1 MIRALA
7 AAEKS
12 LKSAAVDKGML
23 MDKEFKEKLNA
34 ISEWTTLDD
43 KSEESALSIWFHEH
57 EDGLVRM
64 RSEKGELVYKLK
76 PLPELFSV
84 GKSGMP
90 TISWKDDKYLDLLH
104 AIESAIKN
112 VYLADPELTDS
123 SVMLSLD
130 KLSMNPEA
138 VSADAVIR
146 AINQQLRLTLS
157 TGNFSRD
164 EVKAA
169 VRKILASVK
178 RHKATA
184 GIQGYLDFIMEY
196 VP

>member
-1 MIRALA
+1 
-7 AAEKS
+7 
-12 LKSAAVDKGML
+12 ML
-23 MDKEFKEKLNA
+23 MDMEFKEKLNA
-34 ISEWTTLDD
+34 ISEWTKLDD

-64 RSEKGELVYKLK
+64 KSEKGELVYKLK
-76 PLPELFSV
+76 PLPELFSG
-84 GKSGMP
+84 GKSGMA
-90 TISWKDDKYLDLLH
+90 TISWKDGNSLNLLH

-130 KLSMNPEA
+130 KLSMKPET
-138 VSADAVIR
+138 VSPDAVIR
-146 AINQQLRLTLS
+146 AINLQLRLALS
-157 TGNFSRD
+157 TGDFSRD

-178 RHKATA
+178 RHKAIA
-184 GIQGYLDFIMEY
+184 GIRGYLNFIVEY

>member
-1 MIRALA
+1 
-7 AAEKS
+7 
-12 LKSAAVDKGML
+12 
-23 MDKEFKEKLNA
+23 
-34 ISEWTTLDD
+34 
-43 KSEESALSIWFHEH
+43 
-57 EDGLVRM
+57 
-64 RSEKGELVYKLK
+64 
-76 PLPELFSV
+76 
-84 GKSGMP
+84 MP
-90 TISWKDDKYLDLLH
+90 TISWNDDKYLDLLH

-130 KLSMNPEA
+130 KLSMKPEA
-138 VSADAVIR
+138 VSPDAVIR

-157 TGNFSRD
+157 TGDFSRD

-184 GIQGYLDFIMEY
+184 GIQGYLNFIVEY